1 MAVVLVTAI
10 LLTWPALLLNQAPL
24 IFSDTQHFLAM
35 GMEQPRPLRPWGYAI
50 FAGVPARWFGSL
62 WPVVA
67 MQAAMTAVLF
77 HATLRVALPRLA
89 LTGHGGAGLGLAAL
103 TTASWIASYVMPDAL
118 TAPGILGLYLVLAL
132 PRGRGIGT
140 ALSALVI
147 ALAAASHV
155 THVLAALAVIGA
167 LLLWRL
173 GAGAAS
179 PVRLGRLAICAAA
192 VLIGAG
198 AVIGGNAA
206 LSSHAEYTRGGSI
219 FFGAR
224 LASQGLLQRHLDAV
238 CPDPRL
244 PRLCAARGGIPRDA
258 DLFLWAGNSPLREDG
273 DFFGIEQEL
282 TIANRAILRAY
293 WLDWTID
300 SVARTLQQLVTLHAG
315 DGLDR
320 EHAVNQVSDLAMRVS
335 PAAAS
340 RAAASRQV
348 REELGDNL
356 LAAIP
361 GPLALLAFLACAVL
375 ALRRGARLAR
385 ERPMAALLLAIVL
398 LAAIANA
405 AAVGFGG
412 AVHARYQS
420 RIAWLFPLA
429 VLIVVAGGRRHDVSD
444 GDV

>member
-1 MAVVLVTAI
+1 MI
-10 LLTWPALLLNQAPL
+10 LNGAPL
-24 IFSDTQHFLAM
+24 IFSDTQYFLAM

-50 FAGVPARWFGSL
+50 FAGVPARGFGSL

-67 MQAAMTAVLF
+67 VQAAMTAALF
-77 HATLRVALPRLA
+77 HATLRVALPSLTV
-89 LTGHGGAGLGLAAL
+89 TGHGMSGLGLAAL
-103 TTASWIASYVMPDAL
+103 TTAPWTASYIMPDAF
-118 TAPGILGLYLVLAL
+118 TAPGLLALFLVLAL
-132 PRGRGIGT
+132 PRARGIGI

-167 LLLWRL
+167 LVLWRL
-173 GAGAAS
+173 GAGAGS
-179 PVRLGRLAICAAA
+179 LVRLGRLAICGAA

-198 AVIGGNAA
+198 AVVGGNAA
-206 LSSHAEYTRGGSI
+206 LSGHAEYTRGGSV

-224 LASQGLLQRHLDAV
+224 LASEGLLQRHLDAV

-258 DLFLWAGNSPLREDG
+258 DAFLWGGNSPLREDG
-273 DFFGIEQEL
+273 DFFGIEPEL
-282 TIANRAILRAY
+282 AIANRATLRAY
-293 WLDWTID
+293 WLTWSIG
-300 SVARTLQQLVTLHAG
+300 SVARTFEQMVTLHAG
-315 DGLDR
+315 DGLDQER
-320 EHAVNQVSDLAMRVS
+320 AVNQVSDLATLVS

-340 RAAASRQV
+340 RAAASRQA
-348 REELGDNL
+348 REELGENP

-361 GPLALLAFLACAVL
+361 GPLALAAFVACVVL
-375 ALRRGARLAR
+375 GLRRGMRLAR
-385 ERPMAALLLAIVL
+385 AHPMGALLLAVVL

-429 VLIVVAGGRRHDVSD
+429 AIVVLAGSRRPALS
-444 GDV
+444 GGGFR